1 MFLRC
6 QGVPINFFTFILDDF
21 IQIVTICSSA
31 FINLTFGNLK
41 KLFKNKIKAP
51 AMCKHFGM
59 KMKSLSLILLTVLSL
74 GCTQTPLIES
84 KEVDSAEETK
94 AGTLPPKRD
103 EKNKPKVQHK
113 LAAVLYQLTNTSEP
127 EQFAKQIS
135 LPFLDNKVKVFIY
148 FTPES
153 LSDMRKKVTETHRIQ
168 VEKASNDL
176 VSAWVPVDRLI
187 PLSKEPVIRFISPPK
202 TLIKTNG
209 KIDD

>member
-1 MFLRC
+1 MFE
-6 QGVPINFFTFILDDF
+6 
-21 IQIVTICSSA
+21 
-31 FINLTFGNLK
+31 
-41 KLFKNKIKAP
+41 NKIKAP
-51 AMCKHFGM
+51 DMFEHFGM
-59 KMKSLSLILLTVLSL
+59 KMKSLAMILLTVLSL
-74 GCTQTPLIES
+74 GCTQTPLLES
-84 KEVDSAEETK
+84 KKVDSASETK

-113 LAAVLYQLTNTSEP
+113 LAAVLYQLTNASEP
-127 EQFAKQIS
+127 EQFAKQQGLS
-135 LPFLDNKVKVFIY
+135 FLNNKVKVFIY

-153 LSDMRKKVTETHRIQ
+153 LSNMRKKVTETHHIQ

-176 VSAWVPVDRLI
+176 VSAWVPVYRLI